1 MTKDQ
6 WLFSSVIP
14 LSSGESSP
22 RMPKRILILMSDT
35 GGGHRASAEAIA
47 EALAHLYGE
56 KISVS
61 IVDAWRRCAPWP
73 LNQIPDAYSWL
84 VSDGLWLWNALWR
97 TDDQTLWPRVI
108 SGALTPV
115 VRRSAVKLFRA
126 EAPDMVVTVHP
137 IVNHIPLRVLR
148 NTLKTDVP
156 YVTVV
161 TDMITVH
168 PAWFCSLAD
177 YWMVPTETARQRALR
192 YGMPS
197 GRVEVTGQP
206 VGLEFAKGIGEKCYL
221 RGKFGLDQN
230 RPTVLVVGGGEGMG
244 PVYQT
249 ARAIATEVPNA
260 QLIVVSGRN
269 AVLKKKLDKTSWE
282 IPTQIYGFVT
292 HMAELMGAS
301 DVLVTK
307 AGPGTLS
314 EAFIAKLPVIIF
326 GFIPGQEE
334 GNVRYVLEH
343 QAGAYAPTPGEVTR
357 IIQEWLQPDK
367 DTLKRMAI
375 NAAELA
381 RPDAAV
387 VIAQRLHQL
396 LNEKRAG
403 RPISRWPDA
412 RPTPSEFHPV
422 A

>member
-97 TDDQTLWPRVI
+97 TDDQTLWPQFI

-115 VRRSAVKLFRA
+115 VRRSVVKLFRA

-148 NTLKTDVP
+148 HTLKTDLP

-161 TDMITVH
+161 TDMVTAH

-177 YWMVPTETARQRALR
+177 YWLVPTESARQRALR
-192 YGMPS
+192 YGMPPC
-197 GRVEVTGQP
+197 RVEVTGQP
-206 VGLEFAKGIGEKCYL
+206 VGLGFATSVGEKCYL
-221 RGKFGLDQN
+221 RGKLGLDRN

-249 ARAIATEVPNA
+249 ARAIAIEVPNA

-269 AVLKKKLDKTSWE
+269 AGLKQKLDKTSWE

-314 EAFIAKLPVIIF
+314 EAFIAKLPVIIS

-343 QAGAYAPTPGEVTR
+343 QAGAYAPTPGEITR
-357 IIQEWLQPDK
+357 LIREWLQPDSAN
-367 DTLKRMAI
+367 LKRMAI
-375 NAAELA
+375 KAAELA
-381 RPDAAV
+381 RPDAAL

-396 LNEKRAG
+396 LNENRAAH
-403 RPISRWPDA
+403 PISPWPDT
-412 RPTPSEFHPV
+412 RPTPSELHPV

>member
-1 MTKDQ
+1 
-6 WLFSSVIP
+6 
-14 LSSGESSP
+14 
-22 RMPKRILILMSDT
+22 MPKRILILMSDT

-56 KISVS
+56 NISVS
-61 IVDAWRRCAPWP
+61 IVDAWKRCAPWP

-84 VSDGLWLWNALWR
+84 VSDGLWMWNALWL
-97 TDDQTLWPRVI
+97 TDGHTLWPQVM
-108 SGALTPV
+108 SEVLTPV
-115 VRRSAVKLFRA
+115 VRRSAVNLFRA
-126 EAPDMVVTVHP
+126 EAPDMVITVHP

-148 NTLKTDVP
+148 HTMKTDVP

-161 TDMITVH
+161 TDMITAH
-168 PAWFCSLAD
+168 PAWFCPLAD
-177 YWMVPTETARQRALR
+177 FCLVPTEAARQRALH
-192 YGMPS
+192 YGMPPD
-197 GRVEVTGQP
+197 RVEVTGQP
-206 VGLEFAKGIGEKCYL
+206 VGLEFAKGVGEKHYL
-221 RGKFGLDQN
+221 RSKLGLDRN

-249 ARAIATEVPNA
+249 ARAIAAEVPST

-269 AVLKKKLDKTSWE
+269 AALKQKLDKTSWE
-282 IPTQIYGFVT
+282 IPTKIYGFVM

-326 GFIPGQEE
+326 DFIPGQEE
-334 GNVRYVLEH
+334 DNVRYVLEH
-343 QAGAYAPTPGEVTR
+343 QAGVYAPTPGEITR
-357 IIQEWLQPDK
+357 LIQEWLQPDS
-367 DTLKRMAI
+367 DTLKQMVIKSAG
-375 NAAELA
+375 LA
-381 RPDAAV
+381 RPDAAL

-396 LNEKRAG
+396 LNEKRAR
-403 RPISRWPDA
+403 RPISPCPDT
-412 RPTPSEFHPV
+412 RPTPSELHPV